1 MRYLQE
7 KNVLFNFI
15 MSQNR
20 SVAAAQRRRAA
31 PQQEYNAP
39 QRSPAT
45 SIASATNFQQQQHQY
60 QQQQQQYQQ
69 QPMTGKMAGQYAA
82 VQQKQ
87 YLNPPPQEMNHN
99 TAKELIQTNGVA
111 KMTIPQAIT
120 LITLRLGRIE
130 NKLQDME
137 FQNLGQNGSTTS
149 SADIMS
155 AGVEHTTD
163 NASLSEFNER
173 LKKLE
178 ELFVDFPQMK
188 QQLEVYKPGIVS
200 IKNISTSNSKEIV
213 GLKTQLIALQA
224 ETKSIQSRMTE
235 LQTFGI
241 SIGGEGDEFVEE
253 VVEDLTLIT
262 PTITEKA
269 EVAIAIAIPEH
280 VSVLEN
286 HHFDA
291 NNIKELVKNELKLD
305 ISEKIQPTFSG
316 LNG

>member
-7 KNVLFNFI
+7 KNLLFNFI

-31 PQQEYNAP
+31 PQQEYSAP

-45 SIASATNFQQQQHQY
+45 SIASAANFQ

-69 QPMTGKMAGQYAA
+69 QMSGKMAGQYAA

-87 YLNPPPQEMNHN
+87 YLNPPQEMNQN
-99 TAKELIQTNGVA
+99 TAKELLQTNGVA

-130 NKLQDME
+130 NKIQDME
-137 FQNLGQNGSTTS
+137 FQNLGQSGSSTS
-149 SADIMS
+149 ATDGDISGAENSFNNNSSM
-155 AGVEHTTD
+155 
-163 NASLSEFNER
+163 SEFNDR
-173 LKKLE
+173 LTKLE
-178 ELFVDFPQMK
+178 ESFGEFPQMK

-200 IKNISTSNSKEIV
+200 IKNVSTANSKEIAL
-213 GLKTQLIALQA
+213 LKTQLIALQS
-224 ETKSIQSRMTE
+224 ETKMILTKMAE

-241 SIGGEGDEFVEE
+241 GEAVDEEFVEE
-253 VVEDLTLIT
+253 ENI
-262 PTITEKA
+262 
-269 EVAIAIAIPEH
+269 VAQTSIEELSKI
-280 VSVLEN
+280 
-286 HHFDA
+286 DA

-305 ISEKIQPTFSG
+305 ISEKTTPTFSG
-316 LNG
+316 LNS

>member
-39 QRSPAT
+39 PRSPAT
-45 SIASATNFQQQQHQY
+45 SIASATNFQQQQHQHQ

-69 QPMTGKMAGQYAA
+69 QMTGKMAGQYAA

-155 AGVEHTTD
+155 DGVEHTTD
-163 NASLSEFNER
+163 NASLYEFNER

-241 SIGGEGDEFVEE
+241 SIGGEGDEEFVEE
-253 VVEDLTLIT
+253 DVISS
-262 PTITEKA
+262 TITEKA

-291 NNIKELVKNELKLD
+291 DNIKELVKNELKLD
-305 ISEKIQPTFSG
+305 ISEKTPPTFSG